1 MDNIQEY
8 LDDLKDANPDV
19 RKRATSELWAFWYRQ
34 AGEIAE
40 SQLMLGTHLMDE
52 NQYGEAESV
61 FSDLIK
67 QFPGFA
73 EGHNKLATVLY
84 LQGKFKQSVD
94 ACEVTLEKNPHH
106 FGAWNGMG
114 MCLYKL
120 ARYDEAINCF
130 EMAMKIQPY
139 ADINR
144 GYIARCRGKLN

>member
-8 LDDLKDANPDV
+8 LDDLKNSDPEI
-19 RKRATSELWAFWYRQ
+19 RKRATSGLWGLWYRQ
-34 AGEIAE
+34 AGDAAE
-40 SQLMLGTHLMDE
+40 SQLIRGTRLMSD
-52 NQYGEAESV
+52 NHFDEAESV

-67 QFPGFA
+67 EFPSFP

-84 LQGKFKQSVD
+84 LQGKFKQS
-94 ACEVTLEKNPHH
+94 AEECEVTLDKNPHH
-106 FGAWNGMG
+106 FGAWNGKG

-120 ARYDEAINCF
+120 ARYDEAIKCF
-130 EMAMKIQPY
+130 EMAMEIQPY